1 MTYTKYNE
9 FTLVMKKLVKNQ
21 LKILSI
27 ICSFAGIIICLI
39 TAKFDGYSHPTKRLL
54 YFTNQ
59 SNIWIFIIMI
69 LCFFKVFRKNEYNE
83 YSLFVARYIFTIS
96 ILLTGVFFC
105 CFLGPKAD
113 KSYHA
118 FSVSGVLLHIF
129 VPLFALL
136 DFLLEK
142 KRFFINKKVAFCSLL
157 PPLIY
162 LFLTTVLF
170 FFNID
175 FGRGE
180 NFPYFFFNYFSPAG
194 IFGFSKILPYFMGSF
209 YWVVLLLILLIIFAF
224 LLRKINN
231 KFYLKRNKST

>member
-1 MTYTKYNE
+1 
-9 FTLVMKKLVKNQ
+9 MKQLVKNP
-21 LKILSI
+21 LKILTI
-27 ICSFAGIIICLI
+27 ICSLAGIIICLI

-59 SNIWIFIIMI
+59 SNVWIFIIMI
-69 LCFFKVFRKNEYNE
+69 LCFFKVFRKSEYNQ
-83 YSLFVARYIFTIS
+83 YSLYVAKYIFTVS

-105 CFLGPKAD
+105 CFLGPFAD

-129 VPLFALL
+129 APLFAVF

-142 KRFFINKKVAFCSLL
+142 RRFFINKKVAFFCLL

-162 LFLTTVLF
+162 LILTTVLF
-170 FFNID
+170 FFNLD

-194 IFGFSKILPYFMGSF
+194 FFGFSKVNPYFMGSF
-209 YWVVLLLILLIIFAF
+209 YWIIILFILLVIFAF

-231 KFYLKRNKST
+231 NILIKKG